1 MKTIELTKEQIE
13 KLNSGEL
20 VVHLKNK
27 FDEQILIKKKVEQW
41 EPKDGGW
48 IIDIGKPNPVIDIHS
63 YPIGDMYIEQ
73 EHSGLTRETKD
84 QAERAA
90 KKMRTFNRLLAYID
104 EFDDADE
111 ENKNYCIHY
120 NSDRKELSL
129 DEYYCCATHIEDKRL
144 GSIYLSEEVA
154 EELCRKLNSGEV
166 VL

>member
-1 MKTIELTKEQIE
+1 LTKEQIE

-90 KKMRTFNRLLAYID
+90 KKMRTFNRLLAYVD
-104 EFDDADE
+104 EFDPDYQFDYHKSNHYIE
-111 ENKNYCIHY
+111 YC
-120 NSDRKELSL
+120 SGVRKYFAGCTDCDYE
-129 DEYYCCATHIEDKRL
+129 KL
-144 GSIYLSEEVA
+144 GIVYMSREVA
-154 EELCRKLNSGEV
+154 EELCRKLNRGEV
-166 VL
+166 CL